1 MNPHLESE
9 GPEIL
14 VAEDSVTQAEQ
25 LKQVLE
31 NDGFRVCVARDG
43 RKALAAL
50 RMRKPTLI
58 ISDIQMPEMDG
69 YELCRRIRLDPEL
82 ADLPVILLTSLADPE
97 DVFRGL
103 QCGADNFITKPYEP
117 NYLVTRIRHLLANAH
132 LRSFHEAQMSMQVF
146 FGGQR
151 HSINSDR
158 AQILNMLLSTYE
170 AAVQRNRELEQTRDE
185 LRILN
190 DQLEIKVQERTASLE
205 SEIAERHR
213 AERAVRELNGTLEL
227 RVADRTAELATAN
240 RELESFSYSVSHD
253 LRAPLRAI
261 AGYSR
266 ILINRCAPTLSDE
279 GRRLLDNVINS
290 AHRMSQLI
298 DDLLRFSRLS
308 RQPISKGTVHIKS
321 LVNEIAAELL
331 KDAGERVIEFQVG
344 DLPDCQGDTP
354 LLRQVFYNL
363 LSNAVKF
370 TRGKQPAIVQVGCHD
385 HPSEK
390 LYFIRDNG
398 AGFDMQY
405 AEKLFGVF
413 QRLHT
418 AEEFEGTGIGLSI
431 VQRIIQRHG
440 GRIWAEATTNEGA
453 TFYFTLPGS

>member
-1 MNPHLESE
+1 MSPHLDSE
-9 GPEIL
+9 PPEIL

-31 NDGFRVCVARDG
+31 NDGFRVTVARDG

-82 ADLPVILLTSLADPE
+82 ADLPVILLTSLSDPE

-213 AERAVRELNGTLEL
+213 AERAVRELNSTLEL
-227 RVADRTAELATAN
+227 RVVDRTAELATAN

-266 ILINRCAPTLSDE
+266 ILINRCAPVLSDE

-308 RQPISKGTVHIKS
+308 RQPISKGTVHTKS
-321 LVNEIAAELL
+321 LVNEIAADLL
-331 KDAGERVIEFQVG
+331 KDGGERVIEFQIG

-370 TRGKQPAIVQVGCHD
+370 TRGKQPAIVQVGCHEQ
-385 HPSEK
+385 PSEK
-390 LYFIRDNG
+390 TYFVRDNG

-418 AEEFEGTGIGLSI
+418 SEEFEGTGIGLSI
-431 VQRIIQRHG
+431 VHRVIQRHG
-440 GRIWAEATTNEGA
+440 GRIWAEAAPEEGA
-453 TFYFTLPGS
+453 TFYFTLPPS

>member
-1 MNPHLESE
+1 MDSE
-9 GPEIL
+9 IPEIL
-14 VAEDSVTQAEQ
+14 VAEDSITQAEQ
-25 LKQVLE
+25 LKRILE
-31 NDGFRVCVARDG
+31 NDGFRVSVARDG
-43 RKALAAL
+43 RKALASL
-50 RMRKPTLI
+50 RSHKPTLI
-58 ISDIQMPEMDG
+58 ISDITMPEMDG

-82 ADLPVILLTSLADPE
+82 ADLPVILLTSLSDPE

-117 NYLVTRIRHLLANAH
+117 IYLVTRIRHLLANAH
-132 LRSFHEAQMSMQVF
+132 LRSFHEVQMSMQVF
-146 FGGQR
+146 FGGQK
-151 HSINSDR
+151 HTINSDR

-205 SEIAERHR
+205 AEIAERHR
-213 AERAVRELNGTLEL
+213 AERAVREMNATLEI
-227 RVADRTAELATAN
+227 RVGERTAELANTN

-266 ILINRCAPTLSDE
+266 ILINRCAPALSEE
-279 GRRLLDNVINS
+279 GHRLLNNVINS

-308 RQPISKGTVHIKS
+308 RQPLSKGTVRVKA
-321 LVNEIAAELL
+321 LVHEIAAELA
-331 KDAGERVIEFQVG
+331 KDSGDRVVEFQIE
-344 DLPDCQGDTP
+344 DLPDCQGDAS
-354 LLRQVFYNL
+354 LLRQVFFNL

-370 TRGKQPAIVQVGCHD
+370 TRGKQPGIVQVGCHD
-385 HPSEK
+385 QPSEK

-418 AEEFEGTGIGLSI
+418 VEEFEGTGIGLSI

-440 GRIWAEATTNEGA
+440 GRIWAEAATNEGA
-453 TFYFTLPGS
+453 TFYFTLPAF

>member
-1 MNPHLESE
+1 MNTSPDTQI
-9 GPEIL
+9 PEIL
-14 VAEDSVTQAEQ
+14 VAEDSPTQAEQ
-25 LKQVLE
+25 LKRVLE
-31 NDGFRVCVARDG
+31 NVGFRVSVVRDG
-43 RKALAAL
+43 RKALTAL
-50 RMRKPTLI
+50 RAHKPTLI
-58 ISDIQMPEMDG
+58 ISDITMPEMNG
-69 YELCRRIRLDPEL
+69 YELCRRIRSDPEL
-82 ADLPVILLTSLADPE
+82 ADLPVILLTSLSDPE

-117 NYLVTRIRHLLANAH
+117 NYLVTRIKHLLANAH
-132 LRSFHEAQMSMQVF
+132 LRHFHEVQMSMQVF
-146 FGGQR
+146 FGGQK
-151 HSINSDR
+151 HTINSDR
-158 AQILNMLLSTYE
+158 AQILNLLLSTYE

-190 DQLEIKVQERTASLE
+190 DQLETKVQERTASLE

-213 AERAVRELNGTLEL
+213 AERAVRELNATLEI
-227 RVADRTAELATAN
+227 RVAERTAELANAN

-266 ILINRCAPTLSDE
+266 ILINRCGPVLSEE
-279 GRRLLDNVINS
+279 GRRLLDNVING
-290 AHRMSQLI
+290 AQRMSQLI

-308 RQPISKGTVHIKS
+308 RQPLSQGTVHVKA
-321 LVNEIAAELL
+321 LVHEIAAELL
-331 KDAGERVIEFQVG
+331 KDSGDRVVEFRIDDV
-344 DLPDCQGDTP
+344 PDCQGDTS
-354 LLRQVFYNL
+354 LLRQVFSNL

-370 TRGKQPAIVQVGCHD
+370 TRGKQTAIVQVGCHD
-385 HPSEK
+385 HPTEK

-418 AEEFEGTGIGLSI
+418 TEEFEGTGIGLSI

-440 GRIWAEATTNEGA
+440 GRIWAEAAANEGA
-453 TFYFTLPGS
+453 TFYFTLPAN

>member
-1 MNPHLESE
+1 MKTSFDNEI
-9 GPEIL
+9 PEIL
-14 VAEDSVTQAEQ
+14 VAEDSITQAEQ

-31 NDGFRVCVARDG
+31 NDGFRVSIARDG

-50 RMRKPTLI
+50 RTHKPTLI
-58 ISDIQMPEMDG
+58 ITDIQMPEMDG

-82 ADLPVILLTSLADPE
+82 ADLPVILLTSLSDPE
-97 DVFRGL
+97 DVFGGL

-132 LRSFHEAQMSMQVF
+132 LRSFHEVQMSMQVF
-146 FGGQR
+146 FGGQK
-151 HSINSDR
+151 HTINSDR

-170 AAVQRNRELEQTRDE
+170 AAVQRNKELEQTRDE
-185 LRILN
+185 LRVLN

-213 AERAVRELNGTLEL
+213 AERAVRELNATLEI
-227 RVADRTAELATAN
+227 RVGERTAELATAN

-266 ILINRCAPTLSDE
+266 ILINRCAPALSEE
-279 GRRLLDNVINS
+279 GQRLLDNVINS

-308 RQPISKGTVHIKS
+308 RQPLSKGTVRVKL
-321 LVNEIAAELL
+321 LVQEITAELL
-331 KDAGERVIEFQVG
+331 KEPGDRVIEFQVE

-354 LLRQVFYNL
+354 LLRQVFSNL

>member
-1 MNPHLESE
+1 MKESLNSE
-9 GPEIL
+9 IPEIL
-14 VAEDSVTQAEQ
+14 VAEDSLTQAEL
-25 LKQVLE
+25 LKHVLE
-31 NDGFRVCVARDG
+31 DDGFRVSVARDG
-43 RKALAAL
+43 RKALAAM
-50 RMRKPTLI
+50 RTRKPTLI
-58 ISDIQMPEMDG
+58 ITDITMPEMDG
-69 YELCRRIRLDPEL
+69 YELCRRIRADPEL
-82 ADLPVILLTSLADPE
+82 ADLPVILLTSLSDPE

-132 LRSFHEAQMSMQVF
+132 LRSFHEVQMSMQVF
-146 FGGQR
+146 FGGQK
-151 HSINSDR
+151 HTINSDR

-190 DQLEIKVQERTASLE
+190 DQLELKVKERTASLE
-205 SEIAERHR
+205 IEIAERHH
-213 AERAVRELNGTLEL
+213 AERAVRELNATLEI
-227 RVADRTAELATAN
+227 RVAERTAELAAAN

-266 ILINRCAPTLSDE
+266 ILINRCGPVLAE
-279 GRRLLDNVINS
+279 EEHQLLENVIRN

-308 RQPISKGTVHIKS
+308 RQPLSKGTVPVKS

-331 KDAGERVIEFQVG
+331 KESGDRVVEFQIA
-344 DLPDCQGDTP
+344 DLPDCQGDAA
-354 LLRQVFYNL
+354 LLRQAFSNL
-363 LSNAVKF
+363 LSNAIKF
-370 TRGKQPAIVQVGCHD
+370 TRGKVPAIVQVGCHD
-385 HPSEK
+385 NPGEK

-418 AEEFEGTGIGLSI
+418 VEEFEGTGIGLSI

-440 GRIWAEATTNEGA
+440 GRVWAEAAPNEGA
-453 TFYFTLPGS
+453 TFYFTLPAS